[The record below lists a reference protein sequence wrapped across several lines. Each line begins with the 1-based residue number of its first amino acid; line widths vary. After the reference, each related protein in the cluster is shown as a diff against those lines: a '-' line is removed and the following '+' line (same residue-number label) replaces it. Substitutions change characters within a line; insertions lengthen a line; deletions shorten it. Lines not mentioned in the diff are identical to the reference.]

1 MAQECVF
8 YLKNLRAYPYFK
20 VFYKDSG
27 EKVKVYLNLLRS
39 GKPLV
44 SKTGKILSS
53 PVLPDTGYQTPKS
66 FQVVISGI

>member
-53 PVLPDTGYQTPKS
+53 PVLSSTGCQTPTS
-66 FQVVISGI
+66 FQTILSGM

>member
-1 MAQECVF
+1 MAQECAF
-8 YLKNLRAYPYFK
+8 YLKNLRTYPYFK

-53 PVLPDTGYQTPKS
+53 FVLSNTKHQALKS
-66 FQVVISGI
+66 F